1 MKALEA
7 VSYSIKQKNAGV
19 KRSIKFDDM
28 SRSLAMDV
36 KLPGSAWVRIFP
48 AQIIQAS
55 RGRVEERPPA
65 VSEVLAISNQPLEDI
80 EQEANFVEE
89 DAEMPAE

>member
-1 MKALEA
+1 
-7 VSYSIKQKNAGV
+7 
-19 KRSIKFDDM
+19 
-28 SRSLAMDV
+28 MDV

-55 RGRVEERPPA
+55 RGRDEERPPA
-65 VSEVLAISNQPLEDI
+65 VSEILAISNQPIDDQQQHEG
-80 EQEANFVEE
+80 QNFEE